1 MKKLTL
7 TAAVTGALLLAAAT
21 GAQAQK
27 KEEVQSRGSWQLVS
41 NVTNPRSTTVQFYNT
56 EGVLMYEERIEG
68 RRLNPARRKVCCRL
82 DNALAV
88 AYHSWTG
95 EKTNTMEAKNLLARR
110 SKSKAGTCTASAR
123 D

>member
-27 KEEVQSRGSWQLVS
+27 KEEGKSWGSWQLVS
-41 NVTNPRSTTVQFYNT
+41 NVTNPGSVNVQFYNT

-68 RRLNPARRKVCCRL
+68 RRLNPARRKVCRRL

-95 EKTNTMEAKNLLARR
+95 EKTSKMEAKNLLARR